1 MDLKK
6 RLNKPRKERNK
17 DKAKKIAERQ
27 LRVVELRLAGKSFQ
41 KIADIV
47 GISVG
52 QIYKDYDNAFK
63 RVNKELTEKADHLR
77 TVELTRLD
85 RLLEKIEEGY
95 KLKKRKRIYGKG
107 KSRTTVT
114 VKERDISLTEYVY
127 AYVRIMDRRSKYIAG
142 LDAPKQIEADVGDN
156 LKEAMETARTDLL
169 TTLKKLAGEA

>member
-1 MDLKK
+1 M
-6 RLNKPRKERNK
+6 
-17 DKAKKIAERQ
+17 
-27 LRVVELRLAGKSFQ
+27 AGKSFQ

-107 KSRTTVT
+107 
-114 VKERDISLTEYVY
+114 
-127 AYVRIMDRRSKYIAG
+127 
-142 LDAPKQIEADVGDN
+142 
-156 LKEAMETARTDLL
+156 
-169 TTLKKLAGEA
+169 